1 MNIMDAIK
9 NESADTNLTRTE
21 NGALGYAN
29 CRSAIVDFFYKISTF
44 RQETAE
50 QKQTAFLKA
59 LAEDKDLA
67 YRMLFFA
74 RDIRKGL
81 GERQLF
87 RDIFKALDP
96 KVAKSLVKLIPE
108 YGRWDDVIDILRNE
122 GIDQNVSDETLR
134 FIQNQFAEDL
144 KNYAERKP
152 ISLLAKWMPSIR
164 KVSKDKVRM
173 AKFLAHSFEI
183 PERKYRKALSVLR
196 AHLKVVEK
204 QMSEGKWGEI
214 DFGSVPSKAAK
225 NYRGAF
231 MKHDEAR
238 YREYLGKLEKGEA
251 KVNAGAVF
259 PYEIVSAYRG
269 GYESPRGMDVL
280 LENQWKALPLPK
292 GLLENA
298 IVVRDGSGS
307 MMVPVSGKST
317 ALDVATSL
325 AVLTSEHLK
334 GPFKNR
340 FITFSRRPKFVDFG
354 GCHNLQQK
362 LQVAFSE
369 AECANT
375 DIELT
380 MDLILNAALKNG
392 LKQEEIPTVVII
404 SDMEFDEARGSR
416 HYWSDGGEE
425 CTDERNTLFESIRSR
440 WAAAGYKL
448 PKMVFWN
455 VNSRTATVPMQEN
468 DNGLILVS
476 GFSQNIMDMLAGNG
490 SMLDIIRKKLNVPRY
505 DCVTKALSGL
515 DS

>member
-9 NESADTNLTRTE
+9 TESADSNLVNTE

-44 RQETAE
+44 RQEEATK
-50 QKQTAFLKA
+50 KQTAFLKA

-67 YRMLFFA
+67 YRMLFFS
-74 RDIRKGL
+74 RDIRQGL

-87 RDIFKALDP
+87 RDVFDTLDQKVIKALF
-96 KVAKSLVKLIPE
+96 KLIPE
-108 YGRWDDVIDILRNE
+108 YGRWDDVLDVLRND
-122 GIDQNVSDETLR
+122 GIDEALRDEILS
-134 FIQNQFAEDL
+134 FVQEQFNEDL
-144 KNYAERKP
+144 RNCADGKP

-173 AKFLAHSFEI
+173 AKFLAGRFGITEK
-183 PERKYRKALSVLR
+183 EYRKALSALR

-214 DFGSVPSKAAK
+214 DFEAVPSKAAK

-251 KVNAGAVF
+251 KVNAGAIF
-259 PYEIVSAYRG
+259 PYEIVSAYRI
-269 GYESPRGMDVL
+269 GYGVKSKVDTL

-307 MMVPVSGKST
+307 MTTNVSGQST
-317 ALDVATSL
+317 ALDVATAL

-334 GPFKNR
+334 GPFKDR
-340 FITFSRRPKFVDFG
+340 FITFSHRPKFVDLG

-362 LQVAFSE
+362 LNMAFAE

-375 DIELT
+375 DIEAT
-380 MDLILNAALKNG
+380 MDLVLRAVVKNG
-392 LKQEEIPTVVII
+392 IKQKDIPAIVII
-404 SDMEFDEARGSR
+404 SDMEFDEARGC
-416 HYWSDGGEE
+416 YGWNANLDGMSQEA
-425 CTDERNTLFESIRSR
+425 LFETIRKT
-440 WAAAGYKL
+440 WNAAGYNL
-448 PKMVFWN
+448 PKIVFWN
-455 VNSRTATVPMQEN
+455 VASRTGAVPMQEN
-468 DNGLILVS
+468 DNGLVLVS

-490 SMLDIIRKKLNVPRY
+490 TMIDIIRKKLNVARY
-505 DCVTKALSGL
+505 DAITKALS
-515 DS
+515 

>member
-1 MNIMDAIK
+1 MNIMEAIK
-9 NESADTNLTRTE
+9 NESADKNLVETE

-44 RQETAE
+44 RKEEATK
-50 QKQTAFLKA
+50 KQTAFLKA

-74 RDIRKGL
+74 RDIRQGL

-87 RDIFKALDP
+87 RDVFDTLDP
-96 KVAKSLVKLIPE
+96 KVIKALFKLIPE
-108 YGRWDDVIDILRNE
+108 YGRWDDVLDVLRND
-122 GIDQNVSDETLR
+122 GIDEALRDEIIS
-134 FIQNQFAEDL
+134 FVQGQFNEDL
-144 KNYAERKP
+144 KNCAEGKP

-173 AKFLAHSFEI
+173 AKFLAGRFGITEK
-183 PERKYRKALSVLR
+183 EYRKALSALR

-214 DFGSVPSKAAK
+214 DFESVPSKAAK

-238 YREYLGKLEKGEA
+238 YREYLDKLEKGEA
-251 KVNAGAVF
+251 KVNAGAIF
-259 PYEIVSAYRG
+259 PYEIVSAYRL
-269 GYESPRGMDVL
+269 GYSIKSKVDTL

-307 MMVPVSGKST
+307 MTTNVSGQST
-317 ALDVATSL
+317 ALDVATAL

-334 GPFKNR
+334 GPFKDR
-340 FITFSRRPKFVDFG
+340 FITFSHRPKFVDLG

-362 LQVAFSE
+362 LNMAFAE

-375 DIELT
+375 DIEAT
-380 MDLILNAALKNG
+380 MDLVLRAVVKNG
-392 LKQEEIPTVVII
+392 IKQEDIPAVVII
-404 SDMEFDEARGSR
+404 SDMEFDEARGC
-416 HYWSDGGEE
+416 YGWNANLDGMSQEA
-425 CTDERNTLFESIRSR
+425 LFETIRKT
-440 WAAAGYKL
+440 WNAAGYDL
-448 PKMVFWN
+448 PKIVFWN
-455 VNSRTATVPMQEN
+455 VASRTGAVPMQEN
-468 DNGLILVS
+468 DNGLVLVS

-490 SMLDIIRKKLNVPRY
+490 TMIDIIRKKLNVARY
-505 DCVTKALSGL
+505 DAITKALS
-515 DS
+515 